1 MSKPVQDQQ
10 ERPESWIGDRWRVLY
25 CKTENPDPNAPYR
38 QWEFESI
45 HSGFLGIEPIL
56 DDFRDDEE
64 RMFALLMLIRAAPKM
79 LTALDWIARNFPQM
93 PHINRIRDLVD
104 EAQWTQDEWF
114 AKEDHG

>member
-1 MSKPVQDQQ
+1 MIKPVQNEQ
-10 ERPESWIGDRWRVLY
+10 EHPEWWIGDRWRVRY
-25 CKTENPDPNAPYR
+25 AKTESTNPKAPYR

-45 HSGFLGIEPIL
+45 HSGNLGIWPVL
-56 DDFRDDEE
+56 DDFGDDEE

-104 EAQWTQDEWF
+104 EAQWNQDEWF

>member
-1 MSKPVQDQQ
+1 MIEPVQNQQ

-45 HSGFLGIEPIL
+45 YSGVLGIEPVL